1 MTARV
6 MMASLWRND
15 TQRLLAERVMHLL
28 EKAEAWPNLRWVW
41 AVGDSD
47 DETAQALLDLS
58 HGYDVRVIV
67 ADSGIRGDDPKT
79 RLRRLSVTA
88 NALWAAVQPDDD
100 FVLVHESDIASPYE
114 LVPRMVE
121 RARTGFC
128 PLAAWSVLEIGPGTV
143 YHYDTWAVRKDGVRF
158 GPRPPYHRGYRADR
172 PFEVDSFGTVYLFEA
187 ADAGVVTMHARAVLD
202 LCDGLRLAGRTLW
215 LDPTLVVEQRRELW
229 TAQIPAEV

>member
-28 EKAEAWPNLRWVW
+28 EKAEMWPNLRWVW

-47 DETAQALLDLS
+47 DDTAQALLDLS

-100 FVLVHESDIASPYE
+100 FVLVHESDLITPYDVIPRLTEHAKSGHCPIAGWP
-114 LVPRMVE
+114 
-121 RARTGFC
+121 T
-128 PLAAWSVLEIGPGTV
+128 LEIRPGHKV
-143 YHYDTWAVRKDGVRF
+143 FYDTFAYRSDGVRF
-158 GPRPPYHRGYRADR
+158 TNNPPYHKRYRPNELFA
-172 PFEVDSFGTVYLFEA
+172 VDSAGTMLMFHAEDAPHLHMTDEA
-187 ADAGVVTMHARAVLD
+187 ILD
-202 LCDGLRLAGRTLW
+202 VCRQLRGLGRIIHV
-215 LDPTLVVEQRRELW
+215 DPTLEVIQPHSLW
-229 TAQIPAEV
+229 IPRVA